1 MFEYNFLGRGEKGA
15 NWLPSRFRVKK
26 LEFNDLRFKT
36 SLTSPTLIAV
46 LDTTF
51 WGMVTKNW
59 KMKIKSKM
67 EATKRDSHK

>member
-1 MFEYNFLGRGEKGA
+1 MSNMFEYNFWGRGEKGA
-15 NWLPSRFRVKK
+15 NRLPSRFRVKK

-51 WGMVTKNW
+51 
-59 KMKIKSKM
+59 
-67 EATKRDSHK
+67 